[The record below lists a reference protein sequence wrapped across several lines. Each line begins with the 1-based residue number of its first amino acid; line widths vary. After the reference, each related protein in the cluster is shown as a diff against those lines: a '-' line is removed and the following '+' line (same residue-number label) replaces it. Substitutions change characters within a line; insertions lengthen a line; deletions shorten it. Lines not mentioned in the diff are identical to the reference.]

1 MDITKRPTTKL
12 YIIVGLIVLCLLVQA
27 CARAPYTGRR
37 QLLLTSESQENA
49 LGYRAFEDISRKY
62 PPCKDPEI
70 NALVHKVGQRI
81 AQAAARPDFRWDFEV
96 FQDDKMANAFCLPG
110 GKIGIFTG
118 ILKYTKDEAGL
129 ATVMAHEAAHA
140 ILRHAGERLSQ
151 SLLVQLGGI
160 GLNMALAGQN
170 PYLGDAILQAYGLG
184 TTVGVI
190 LPYSRTQ
197 EYEADRVG
205 LILMAKAGYEPAQ
218 ALDFWQ
224 RMLASKEKE
233 AQPPQFLSTHPTDAS
248 RIQEIKRLLP
258 EAQRYYR
265 PQEEAAANPPSE
277 PRKTLQL
284 RRRTSP
290 LIPFSMPW
298 SQHRSYRLH

>member
-1 MDITKRPTTKL
+1 MTKV
-12 YIIVGLIVLCLLVQA
+12 YIIAGLIVLCALA

-37 QLLLTSESQENA
+37 QLLLISESQENT
-49 LGYRAFEDISRKY
+49 LGYRAFKDISRKY
-62 PPCKDPEI
+62 PSCKDPKI

-81 AQAAARPDFRWDFEV
+81 AQAAARPDFKWDFEV

-110 GKIGIFTG
+110 GKIGVFTG
-118 ILKYTKDEAGL
+118 ILKYTKDEPGL
-129 ATVMAHEAAHA
+129 ATVVAHEAAHA

-151 SLLVQLGGI
+151 SLLLQLGSI
-160 GLNMALAGQN
+160 GLNVALQGQS
-170 PYLGDAILQAYGLG
+170 PYLTDAILQAYGLG
-184 TTVGVI
+184 ATVGVL

-218 ALDFWQ
+218 ALEFWQ
-224 RMLASKEKE
+224 RMLE
-233 AQPPQFLSTHPTDAS
+233 AKKGEPQPPQLLSTHPTDAS

-258 EAQRYYR
+258 EAQRHYR
-265 PQEEAAANPPSE
+265 PPEEAAANPPSK

-284 RRRTSP
+284 RRRTRP
-290 LIPFSMPW
+290 LIPFSLPW
-298 SQHRSYRLH
+298 SQHRRYRHN